1 MFLPTML
8 DCSECR
14 DPYSGFI
21 FVQLIIY
28 EKSTESSVV
37 EIARVNQVRPNEET
51 IQCTY
56 ISFLCFPNIAGTKVL
71 MDIKVCPIEK
81 SVDWWISG
89 PIKLVDRRNIH
100 PFCLAWQGVHMDQE
114 GFLTGRNIEVEWDIS
129 KRRKQEEHIDC
140 DVVNNFMKS
149 PGFQEIH
156 PKLLQP
162 FVHNYK
168 QEVDLR

>member
-37 EIARVNQVRPNEET
+37 EIARVNQVRPKEET

-71 MDIKVCPIEK
+71 MDMI
-81 SVDWWISG
+81 
-89 PIKLVDRRNIH
+89 
-100 PFCLAWQGVHMDQE
+100 
-114 GFLTGRNIEVEWDIS
+114 
-129 KRRKQEEHIDC
+129 
-140 DVVNNFMKS
+140 
-149 PGFQEIH
+149 
-156 PKLLQP
+156 
-162 FVHNYK
+162 
-168 QEVDLR
+168 